1 MSSVNSTRNAGK
13 AAASASPPKTK
24 PTWGRVAASIQ
35 RRPSVVE
42 EHDRN
47 FRRRTDALRAILQK
61 PPGQREEAEVAEVV
75 EHVK

>member
-24 PTWGRVAASIQ
+24 PTWRGLAASVQ
-35 RRPSVVE
+35 RRPSVAE
-42 EHDRN
+42 AHDRN
-47 FRRRTDALRAILQK
+47 FRVRTDCLRAILQK
-61 PPGQREEAEVAEVV
+61 PPGQREEVEVQEVV